1 MQRSQ
6 VNHYLQLTR
15 EFLMRQD
22 VHLPP
27 WADFDVSQWRAQ
39 DREVAQ
45 EILVL
50 RLGWDLTSFGAADF
64 LQTGLTLF
72 TLRNGSPGGQP
83 WHKPY
88 AEKIMHVREGQQT
101 PMHYHPRKMEDI
113 INRGGG
119 NLIVEL
125 HNRNGDGLADSLV
138 AVSLDGLRQTHAAG
152 SQLRLSPGE
161 SVTLEAGIWHSFW
174 GESGL
179 GDVLVGEV
187 SMPNDDENDNVF
199 LTPLARFNPL
209 EEDEAP
215 RWLLCNDY
223 AHWLSCARQA

>member
-1 MQRSQ
+1 MQRSE
-6 VNHYLQLTR
+6 VNYYLQHTR
-15 EFLMRQD
+15 EFFRQQD

-45 EILVL
+45 EILAL
-50 RLGWDLTSFGAADF
+50 RLGWDLTSFGATDF

-72 TLRNGSPGGQP
+72 TLRNGSPNGQP

-161 SVTLEAGIWHSFW
+161 SVTLEAGIWHSF
-174 GESGL
+174 
-179 GDVLVGEV
+179 
-187 SMPNDDENDNVF
+187 
-199 LTPLARFNPL
+199 
-209 EEDEAP
+209 
-215 RWLLCNDY
+215 
-223 AHWLSCARQA
+223 

>member
-1 MQRSQ
+1 MQRSG
-6 VNHYLQLTR
+6 VNDDPQHTR
-15 EFLMRQD
+15 EFFRQQD
-22 VHLPP
+22 GQLPP
-27 WADFDVSQWRAQ
+27 WAEYSVSQGRAQ
-39 DREVAQ
+39 DRDVIR
-45 EILVL
+45 EILAL
-50 RLGWDLTSFGAADF
+50 RRGWDLTSFGAADF
-64 LQTGLTLF
+64 MQTGLTLF

-88 AEKIMHVREGQQT
+88 AEKIMHVREGQLT

-125 HNRNGDGLADSLV
+125 HNRDGDGLADSPV
-138 AVSLDGLRQTHAAG
+138 VVSLDGLRQTHAAG
-152 SQLRLSPGE
+152 TQLRLSPGE

-174 GESGL
+174 GEKGF

-209 EEDEAP
+209 NEDEAP

-223 AHWLSCARQA
+223 ANGFL

>member
-1 MQRSQ
+1 MQRSE
-6 VNHYLQLTR
+6 VNYYLQHTR
-15 EFLMRQD
+15 EFFRQQD
-22 VHLPP
+22 VHLPR
-27 WADFDVSQWRAQ
+27 WADYGVSQWRAQ

-45 EILVL
+45 EILAL

-64 LQTGLTLF
+64 MHTGLTLF
-72 TLRNGSPGGQP
+72 TLRNGSPDGQP

-88 AEKIMHVREGQQT
+88 AEKIMHVREGQLT

-125 HNRNGDGLADSLV
+125 HNRDGDGLADSPV

-152 SQLRLSPGE
+152 TQLRLSPGE

-174 GESGL
+174 GENGF

-209 EEDEAP
+209 DEDEAP

-223 AHWLSCARQA
+223 SNGFL

>member
-1 MQRSQ
+1 MQRSE
-6 VNHYLQLTR
+6 VNYYLQHTR
-15 EFLMRQD
+15 EFFRQQD

-45 EILVL
+45 EILAL
-50 RLGWDLTSFGAADF
+50 RLGWDLTSFGATDF

-152 SQLRLSPGE
+152 SLLRLSPGE

-174 GESGL
+174 GKVASA
-179 GDVLVGEV
+179 
-187 SMPNDDENDNVF
+187 
-199 LTPLARFNPL
+199 TCWWARC
-209 EEDEAP
+209 
-215 RWLLCNDY
+215 R
-223 AHWLSCARQA
+223 

>member
-1 MQRSQ
+1 MQRSE
-6 VNHYLQLTR
+6 VNHYLQQTR
-15 EFLMRQD
+15 EFFRQQN

-27 WADFDVSQWRAQ
+27 WADFGPGQWQAQ
-39 DREVAQ
+39 DRAVAQ
-45 EILVL
+45 EILAL
-50 RLGWDLTSFGAADF
+50 RLGWDLTSFGSPDF
-64 LQTGLTLF
+64 LHTGLTLF
-72 TLRNGSPGGQP
+72 TLRNGSPEGQP

-88 AEKIMHVREGQQT
+88 AEKIMHVREGQLT

-125 HNRNGDGLADSLV
+125 HNREGDGLAQSAV

-174 GESGL
+174 GERGY

-187 SMPNDDENDNVF
+187 SLPNDDENDNVF
-199 LTPLARFNPL
+199 LTPLARFNAL
-209 EEDEAP
+209 GEDEAP
-215 RWLLCNDY
+215 RWLLGNDY
-223 AHWLSCARQA
+223 ADRL

>member
-1 MQRSQ
+1 MQRSE
-6 VNHYLQLTR
+6 VNDYLQHTR
-15 EFLMRQD
+15 EFFRQQD

-27 WADFDVSQWRAQ
+27 WADYSVSQWRAQ
-39 DREVAQ
+39 DRDVIQ
-45 EILVL
+45 EILAL

-64 LQTGLTLF
+64 MQTGLTLF

-83 WHKPY
+83 WHKSY
-88 AEKIMHVREGQQT
+88 AEKIMHVREGQLT

-125 HNRNGDGLADSLV
+125 HNRDGDGLADSPV
-138 AVSLDGLRQTHAAG
+138 AVSLDGLRQIHAAG
-152 SQLRLSPGE
+152 TQLRLSPGE
-161 SVTLEAGIWHSFW
+161 SVTLEAGVWHSFW
-174 GESGL
+174 GENGF

-209 EEDEAP
+209 NEDEAP
-215 RWLLCNDY
+215 RWLLWANFRGLQPR
-223 AHWLSCARQA
+223 ATG

>member
-1 MQRSQ
+1 MQRSE
-6 VNHYLQLTR
+6 VNYYLQHTR
-15 EFLMRQD
+15 EFFRQQD

-39 DREVAQ
+39 DRDVAQ
-45 EILVL
+45 EILAL

-119 NLIVEL
+119 NLIVL
-125 HNRNGDGLADSLV
+125 RRRFLAEEAFDPLLRGGRPTQFWRGRRRRALKQMQLV
-138 AVSLDGLRQTHAAG
+138 H
-152 SQLRLSPGE
+152 RL
-161 SVTLEAGIWHSFW
+161 A
-174 GESGL
+174 
-179 GDVLVGEV
+179 
-187 SMPNDDENDNVF
+187 
-199 LTPLARFNPL
+199 
-209 EEDEAP
+209 
-215 RWLLCNDY
+215 C
-223 AHWLSCARQA
+223 Q

>member
-1 MQRSQ
+1 MRRSD
-6 VNHYLQLTR
+6 VNHWLLQSR
-15 EFLMRQD
+15 DFFIRQD
-22 VHLPP
+22 LHLPP
-27 WADFDVSQWRAQ
+27 WADYDLQQWQAQ
-39 DREVAQ
+39 DRQAAQ
-45 EILVL
+45 EILAL

-88 AEKIMHVREGQQT
+88 AEKVIHVREGQLT
-101 PMHYHPRKMEDI
+101 PMHYHPQKMEDI

-119 NLIVEL
+119 NLIIEI
-125 HNRNGDGLADSLV
+125 HNREGDGLASS
-138 AVSLDGLRQTHAAG
+138 AVQVTLDGMRQTHAAG

-161 SVTLEAGIWHSFW
+161 SVTLEAGIWHAFW
-174 GESGL
+174 GESGF

-209 EEDEAP
+209 QEDEAP

-223 AHWLSCARQA
+223 QRWLP

>member
-1 MQRSQ
+1 MQRSE
-6 VNHYLQLTR
+6 VNYYLQHTR
-15 EFLMRQD
+15 EFFRQQD

-45 EILVL
+45 EILAL

-72 TLRNGSPGGQP
+72 TLRNGSPNGQP

-125 HNRNGDGLADSLV
+125 HNRDGDGLADSLV

-152 SQLRLSPGE
+152 SLLRLSQGE

-174 GESGL
+174 GESGF

-187 SMPNDDENDNVF
+187 SMTNDDENDNVF

-209 EEDEAP
+209 QEDEAP

-223 AHWLSCARQA
+223 ANGFL

>member
-1 MQRSQ
+1 MQRSE
-6 VNHYLQLTR
+6 VNRALQQTR
-15 EFLMRQD
+15 EFFIRQD

-27 WADFDVSQWRAQ
+27 WADYDLRQWQLQ
-39 DREVAQ
+39 DRQQAQ
-45 EILVL
+45 EILAL
-50 RLGWDLTSFGAADF
+50 RLGWDVTSFGAADF

-88 AEKIMHVREGQQT
+88 AEKVMHVREGQRT
-101 PMHYHPRKMEDI
+101 PMHYHPQKMEDI

-119 NLIVEL
+119 NLIIEL
-125 HNRNGDGLADSLV
+125 HNRDGDGLAHSPV
-138 AVSLDGLRQTHAAG
+138 QVSLDGIRQSHAAG
-152 SQLRLSPGE
+152 SQIRLSPGE
-161 SVTLEAGIWHSFW
+161 SVTLETGIWHSFW
-174 GESGL
+174 GESGF

-209 EEDEAP
+209 QEDEAP

-223 AHWLSCARQA
+223 AHWLP